1 MKKKIAI
8 LGSTGSIGETVLN
21 IVRKDKKKFR
31 IRLLTTN
38 TNVRKIYNQAIDFK
52 GLETGEDWFARI
64 HPFTQDFR
72 IGQPKGSY
80 TGICSE
86 LISE

>member
-1 MKKKIAI
+1 MIKDIFI

-38 TNVRKIYNQAIDFK
+38 TNVRKIYNQAIEFDVKEIVIFDQIEYQKSKKKFK
-52 GLETGEDWFARI
+52 NKKI
-64 HPFTQDFR
+64 N
-72 IGQPKGSY
+72 I
-80 TGICSE
+80 
-86 LISE
+86 